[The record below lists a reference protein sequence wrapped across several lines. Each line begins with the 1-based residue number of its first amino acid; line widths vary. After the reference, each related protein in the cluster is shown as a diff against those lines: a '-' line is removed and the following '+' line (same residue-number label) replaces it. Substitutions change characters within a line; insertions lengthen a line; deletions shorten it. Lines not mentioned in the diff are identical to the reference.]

1 MDSKEIKCIINWE
14 NIKNKNNLKKIFQ
27 LLPQKNILKIIKCNK
42 KIKEKLNITI
52 NDYKKYSEIEIE
64 IILTRN
70 KNVRFIN
77 IPNKEEEK
85 YYHIFFNDNKE
96 EIKRT
101 YTTEEDE
108 AKKIKVIIDYGVQSF
123 SKLFEN
129 CKYIQSIN
137 FLNFNRTNIIN
148 MDRMFYRCESLKDIK
163 FSSFKT
169 ENVTILLMRT
179 YLN

>member
-42 KIKEKLNITI
+42 KIKENLNITI

-169 ENVTILLMRT
+169 ENVTILLMQT